1 MVGCLAGWLP
11 GENFWPD
18 QLFSGSDLSA
28 ILFARNDADGI
39 LHVPVLREVRNLFC
53 PDSRSGGKSHSL
65 QKSSGKLPMGVSY
78 FWGTPFWRFLK
89 GGRGLGDPH
98 PSNFT
103 AASLKMFVHEQGREA
118 KTVVGWALS
127 ITQPASSTWSKLAS
141 VDSFPLE
148 PANIKGP
155 DQGSY
160 IQPFIIPKEAHLYL
174 RDLPEIISCM
184 FGSFFSTAGT
194 TACVLEREPKRRPKP
209 CGGSQMLKEIPKSSR
224 SGLFFPKC
232 Q

>member
-1 MVGCLAGWLP
+1 
-11 GENFWPD
+11 
-18 QLFSGSDLSA
+18 
-28 ILFARNDADGI
+28 
-39 LHVPVLREVRNLFC
+39 
-53 PDSRSGGKSHSL
+53 
-65 QKSSGKLPMGVSY
+65 MGVSY
-78 FWGTPFWRFLK
+78 FWGTPFWRLLK

-141 VDSFPLE
+141 VDSSPLE

-174 RDLPEIISCM
+174 RDPEIISCIWRCH
-184 FGSFFSTAGT
+184 FVRDCADSGHVSFCTAGT
-194 TACVLEREPKRRPKP
+194 TACLKGNQNDRSHV
-209 CGGSQMLKEIPKSSR
+209 GGH
-224 SGLFFPKC
+224 KC
-232 Q
+232 